1 MYNQKYITR
10 HRKGSLSQVNG
21 TSSEKTFVK
30 SQRAFSNEER
40 AKTHLFYEKSQ
51 ELSCIEQEKLD
62 LQMIKK
68 ELLQFQ
74 HDIQQK
80 NQIKKKR
87 NIREFKDKVE
97 VFMHAVRFL
106 IIKQSK
112 NQSSSSNIIKT
123 YDELGNDN
131 DRTFPQ
137 ENSIFQQNEETS
149 LLVKDQEKKSQ
160 FTHSVNKDLSK
171 YSEQAEEQLSEL
183 QELLQILNECINE
196 LSAILE
202 QKALM
207 HEDELSL
214 KTRDMEYTKEIENL
228 EHRIKQLQNSKVKQE
243 LELMKDGFIFTDK
256 NILNLFDLDFVI
268 NLMDKKKSEDAIQAV
283 IVIQSFFIQEIEQ
296 LLEEKQ
302 KGCFSVYDCLLNIYD
317 ASNKHLIKVFN
328 ENPILE
334 FQQKLFLERQQKLN
348 KIIKEKQQFITQSQE
363 NVFSNFPQLR
373 DFVENFKNNSS
384 NLCMLVL
391 ENQNNLDISVLFKML
406 QSSFKYKLESGMYT
420 QVLTNVNNLPQL
432 QVNIEKYN
440 QKINSL
446 EDRALLL
453 KSKLNIYQQQQES
466 LINNDT
472 KLNSSSQS
480 QTKAKNDIL
489 DDIKLVI
496 NDRKNSLL
504 SQKKKNLFD
513 LSNQNQESYQ
523 SESCRK
529 NHFKSANNFERSL
542 NQSRSTS
549 NHNNMS
555 KDKSPVSHNNSL
567 FQTYFESTQDYNGF
581 ENKQEYLFEKIKT
594 QCLQIGEQIKYLDIL
609 RERNIL
615 TFEETIQK
623 DIKRVDQKEKFLA
636 SSIYRT
642 LKLIKFKFEMIH
654 NHQQSSYFSI
664 NSYGQSK
671 LNTEERD
678 RVIFQ
683 LFGEAN
689 LLCQDYENYFNK
701 QYSCLKSEKSDFRST
716 LFSSINSQNSKSKF
730 NRSLSA
736 SKVSLNSYN
745 NLDNSYLLKQTSKAK
760 EQKPINNQPSLP
772 KINSHQNIHNNQLES
787 KSSTPKQ
794 YSNLI
799 ENKVQKIIQQY
810 SSPTKNSF
818 QNSLNQTQNIQEL
831 EQLNSFSFYPH
842 RQNSLSLHKKQYSAD
857 SSITSIQPNYIFQ
870 HSNQQIQNESQLNKK
885 CQDLNTE
892 SATVVY
898 CTPCSQYS
906 NLQSSN
912 CSNVTIYQNVSFNTS
927 QNQTSLNEIHRI
939 NTSQDQKYCNL
950 KTNYSCNKN
959 TNQKNNTINISQFL
973 NNKSD
978 FSQNSSIR
986 KIKNILKSP
995 DSSSNKL
1002 NTNLSSQNSQYQ
1014 YQNQS
1019 QKNTSIEY
1027 KIQKKS
1033 QKSQSPEIIKRN
1045 LIDQFE
1051 QERSR
1056 NKTMYEQNNKKQ
1068 PNQNQFQQNYY
1079 FYQAPTSQ
1087 RDQNQNQ
1094 LQQFQQNDQKSKT
1107 GNNKSDLFSK
1117 SKFGVV
1123 RIQINDQEL
1132 QVKENSNVL
1141 SNTQSC
1147 STIEQEQ
1154 QNFNLTKIN
1163 STFNK
1168 TQDQLYLI
1176 GRDDFAKFSF
1186 SNIENVSNNTNQS
1199 KSLIQ
1204 KREPLTTNKNTLN
1217 EQTKNY
1223 SMLSREQ
1230 YYPINQSQEQSQSTI
1245 DKENF
1250 YVQRVN
1256 QSKDTKQMSKNAT
1269 HRKLNSLL
1277 QAANT
1282 QEYTQNNAGSSK
1294 KLTIPYSNQSRAV
1307 ASKSPQCK
1315 SPLSKETSIYEGSN
1329 ENNSQFLDSIQQNYQ
1344 SVNKIV
1350 SARSNTS
1357 QLVSPHR
1364 DFSKQKSLSNPQD
1377 LLIGIP
1383 VYVRFNNQIILKKKI
1398 FDPTSMSIKDA
1409 MNLGYLYRIM
1419 KLNKQE
1425 NKIEFFK
1432 ERGNQKLTHINN
1444 NFSCFQ
1450 QIQSP
1455 QYSNKFV
1462 GLEANNDKYTP
1473 QFTIESKLQLDKC
1486 IPIQQ
1491 IKKISIPQK
1500 TQNLQKLQ
1508 NASSQNIRSPFIDE
1522 KKLEIQN
1529 NYLLCIDSKDCGQ
1542 IEFIVNSLQTYQV
1555 TYNSLCS
1562 VMPI

>member
-939 NTSQDQKYCNL
+939 NTSQDQN
-950 KTNYSCNKN
+950 
-959 TNQKNNTINISQFL
+959 
-973 NNKSD
+973 
-978 FSQNSSIR
+978 
-986 KIKNILKSP
+986 
-995 DSSSNKL
+995 
-1002 NTNLSSQNSQYQ
+1002 
-1014 YQNQS
+1014 
-1019 QKNTSIEY
+1019 
-1027 KIQKKS
+1027 
-1033 QKSQSPEIIKRN
+1033 QSPEIIKRN